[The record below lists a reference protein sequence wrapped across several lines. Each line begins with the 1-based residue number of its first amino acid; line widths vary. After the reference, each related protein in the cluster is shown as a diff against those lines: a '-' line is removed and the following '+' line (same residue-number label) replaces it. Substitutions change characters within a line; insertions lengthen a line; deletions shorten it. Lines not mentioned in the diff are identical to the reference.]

1 MNPGMSMQGF
11 VDLHTHGI
19 GRYGTQTDDPEDI
32 LIMARTHA
40 KAGTVAILPTI
51 YAGTTDEMRNNL
63 RAVKKAME
71 IQGRSEELKTNLR
84 KTGARIL
91 GVHLEGPFLNPARCG
106 ALDRAVFIKPAL
118 SSFRRLVSGYED
130 LIKIIT
136 IAPELPGAL
145 KVIEECVRMGIK
157 VNMGHS
163 DATFRQALEA
173 KKAGVSGITHIFNA
187 MRQFHH
193 REPGIAGLGL
203 TDSDLYIEVIG
214 DGIHLHPKVLELIF
228 NRKRLDKIIVDSDS
242 VKGQK
247 TAKGVVYQ
255 KGILSGSGLTIGGV
269 VKRLQRIGIPDAEII
284 EATTDNPLRYI
295 GMKES
300 VRCR

>member
-1 MNPGMSMQGF
+1 MNIQGF

-19 GRYGTQTDDPEDI
+19 GRYDIQTDDYEDI

-40 KAGTVAILPTI
+40 KSGTVAILPTL
-51 YAGTTDEMRNNL
+51 YAGPVDDMRKNL
-63 RAVKKAME
+63 KAVKKAMDL
-71 IQGRSEELKTNLR
+71 QARSDGQKEKGKR
-84 KTGARIL
+84 SGAQIL
-91 GVHLEGPFLNPARCG
+91 GVHLEGPFLNPVRCG
-106 ALDRAVFIKPAL
+106 AMDKDSFIKPAL
-118 SSFRRLVSGYED
+118 SALRKLISGYEEI
-130 LIKIIT
+130 IKIIT

-145 KVIEECVRMGIK
+145 KVIEKCADMGIK

-173 KKAGVSGITHIFNA
+173 KKAGATGITHIFNA
-187 MRQFHH
+187 MRPFHH

-203 TDSDLYIEVIG
+203 TDGDLYVEVIA
-214 DGIHLHPKVLELIF
+214 DGVHLHPKALELIF
-228 NRKRLDKIIVDSDS
+228 NRKRLDKIIVVSDS
-242 VKGQK
+242 VKGQR

-255 KGILSGSGLTIGGV
+255 KGVLAGSALTINGV

>member
-1 MNPGMSMQGF
+1 MNTAMNIRGF

-19 GRYGTQTDDPEDI
+19 GRYDTRTGDYEDI

-51 YAGTTDEMRNNL
+51 YAGAIDEMRMGL
-63 RAVKKAME
+63 KSVGKAME
-71 IQGRSEELKTNLR
+71 VQAKSRGPKAALKTM
-84 KTGARIL
+84 GAQIL

-106 ALDRAVFIKPAL
+106 AMDKDVFIRPAL
-118 SSFRRLVSGYED
+118 SSLRRLVAGYEE
-130 LIKIIT
+130 IVKIIT
-136 IAPELPGAL
+136 IAPELPGAHR
-145 KVIEECVRMGIK
+145 VIEKCVDMGIK

-173 KKAGVSGITHIFNA
+173 KKAGVTGITHIFNA
-187 MRQFHH
+187 MRPFHH

-203 TDSDLYIEVIG
+203 TDSDLYVEVIA
-214 DGIHLHPKVLELIF
+214 DGVHLHPKALELLF
-228 NRKRLDKIIVDSDS
+228 NRKRLDKIIVVSDS
-242 VKGQK
+242 VKGQR

-255 KGILSGSGLTIGGV
+255 KGVLAGSALTISGA

-295 GMKES
+295 NMKDS